1 MKKLL
6 NRYAWHALLLGLLY
20 SIAYLLFRRQPS
32 SEQRSISEP
41 SMPQTIPPAPV
52 RSPAAPDVA
61 PGPHRAK
68 VRHRQGEHGRRVA
81 ETGAPGIW
89 GALQQ

>member
-32 SEQRSISEP
+32 SEQR
-41 SMPQTIPPAPV
+41 
-52 RSPAAPDVA
+52 
-61 PGPHRAK
+61 
-68 VRHRQGEHGRRVA
+68 
-81 ETGAPGIW
+81 
-89 GALQQ
+89 